1 MNFNI
6 TTKNGATLN
15 TSGKYCPENI
25 GVVPRL
31 QSKTVTENGT
41 VTPDTGYCGLEQ
53 VVVNVES
60 SSGGG
65 ITPTNYSGTFT
76 FTRKLPYSLVFLR
89 VNSDGNIETASSQI
103 FPSSRTISFTDASL
117 VVIDCSNFGGI
128 IDVED
133 GSDTTE
139 LIGGDRLLISRI
151 DGVAPQLQ
159 LRDD

>member
-65 ITPTNYSGTFT
+65 FTPTNYSGTIT
-76 FTRKLPYSLVFLR
+76 FSKDLPESVIFLR
-89 VNSDGNIETASSQI
+89 VNSNGVIENASDEIYTWSGSAQ
-103 FPSSRTISFTDASL
+103 FTNASI
-117 VVIDCSNFGGI
+117 VVINCSNFDGIVQIDGG
-128 IDVED
+128 E
-133 GSDTTE
+133 GTTE
-139 LIGGDRLLISRI
+139 LVVGQRLVISRI
-151 DGVAPQLQ
+151 DSTNPSLVL
-159 LRDD
+159 DDD